1 MNQERHKTEWEERIR
16 FVARYYRENVFDP
29 EIGWKKFA
37 AERNIRSRVRI
48 PVWIWQ
54 IAAVCLLAIGYGIY
68 RMIERNQPEWVVITA
83 SSTRGK
89 EVFLADSSQV
99 SLAALAELRYD
110 AKRFGKD
117 NRQVELKGK
126 AFYQVKHR
134 EDLPFRVQTHLGN
147 VVVLGTSF
155 LVRELKTAMEV
166 QVLQGRVRME
176 AGKKKS
182 VLLEAGMSGLYSE
195 MDGSIQVRQEADENC
210 LSWKTGELV
219 FRETPLPKVIHDIE
233 VCYEVKLTDLSGA
246 SDSLRL
252 SATFKKKPVEEVL
265 LIINQT
271 LDTHLVIEKSR
282 Q

>member
-16 FVARYYRENVFDP
+16 FVARYYHENVFDP
-29 EIGWKKFA
+29 EIGWKRFA

-48 PVWIWQ
+48 PVWVWHV
-54 IAAVCLLAIGYGIY
+54 AAVCLLMIGYGVY
-68 RMIERNQPEWVVITA
+68 RIVERNQPEWVVITA
-83 SSTRGK
+83 SSAQGK
-89 EVFLADSSQV
+89 EVFLPDSSQV

-110 AKRFGKD
+110 AKQFGKE

-134 EDLPFRVQTHLGN
+134 EDLPFRVQTYLGN

-176 AGKKKS
+176 AGENQP

-195 MDGSIQVRQEADENC
+195 TNGNIQVRQEADENC
-210 LSWKTGELV
+210 LSWKTGELI
-219 FRETPLPKVIHDIE
+219 FRETPLPKVMHDIE
-233 VCYEVKLTDLSGA
+233 VCYEVKLKNLSVT

-252 SATFKKKPVEEVL
+252 SATFKKRPVEEVL

-271 LDTHLVIEKSR
+271 LDTHLVIEKSKR
-282 Q
+282 